1 MMGSGKTTIGKLL
14 AEELGVDFE
23 DLDTSITRR
32 YKMSINEVFSEHG
45 ESFFREAESIALM
58 NSTGI
63 VISCG
68 GGTVLNKNNRRYIKK
83 GLSFF
88 LNVEIDELKKR
99 LKGVRDRPLLDD
111 ENLKQ
116 SLESLWKKRERVYLQ
131 TADHIINVKNKRPKE
146 ITKKISGYI
155 K

>member
-1 MMGSGKTTIGKLL
+1 MGSGKTTIGKLL

-32 YKMSINEVFSEHG
+32 YKMSINEVFLEHG
-45 ESFFREAESIALM
+45 ESFFREAESNALI
-58 NSTGI
+58 NSSGI

-88 LNVEIDELKKR
+88 PMI
-99 LKGVRDRPLLDD
+99 
-111 ENLKQ
+111 
-116 SLESLWKKRERVYLQ
+116 
-131 TADHIINVKNKRPKE
+131 
-146 ITKKISGYI
+146 
-155 K
+155 